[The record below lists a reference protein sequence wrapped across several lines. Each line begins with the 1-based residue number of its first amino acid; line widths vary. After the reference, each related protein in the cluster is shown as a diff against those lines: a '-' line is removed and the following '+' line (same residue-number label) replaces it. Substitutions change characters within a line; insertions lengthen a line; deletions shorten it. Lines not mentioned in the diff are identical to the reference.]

1 MRYLWIWHF
10 LDKGF
15 EFQVDVCNGYHDIL
29 MMSLILTDVANLH
42 IHGADYYCIISVIR
56 RNEAIKVIWNNY
68 LVEKTSI
75 NKCKNFLSYVKLGKE
90 NLTFNYIEVALT
102 AIKVSF

>member
-1 MRYLWIWHF
+1 MFFYKLEILYYDRYEFSERKEVNKTSELKQFYICDYWHL

-42 IHGADYYCIISVIR
+42 IHGAD
-56 RNEAIKVIWNNY
+56 
-68 LVEKTSI
+68 
-75 NKCKNFLSYVKLGKE
+75 
-90 NLTFNYIEVALT
+90 
-102 AIKVSF
+102 